1 MVEIT
6 AAKQNI
12 EKRMKIDE
20 DRLRD
25 LGNIKHINIHIIGI
39 PIRRRE
45 RKYLR
50 KYLKK

>member
-1 MVEIT
+1 MT
-6 AAKQNI
+6 KQNI
-12 EKRMKIDE
+12 EKRMKIDK

-25 LGNIKHINIHIIGI
+25 LCDIIHISIHITGI